1 MKKFIKKIN
10 KLAIG
15 SAQFGMKYG
24 VANNIGKIDK
34 DSIKSILD
42 YAFSEGVDTID
53 TAKSYGSSEKE
64 LGLYLKDNNH
74 NFKIITKINNEEL
87 SLKKQLLD
95 SIEKL
100 NTTPHALLAHKSTLF
115 FNNDFYNSLLKLQQK
130 YDMLKIGLSIYNIV
144 ELEKVLLLKN
154 HPDIVQIPM
163 SILDTRIYKSGIL
176 KKLYE
181 AGIEIHVRSIFL
193 QGLFFLDDKSIK
205 IKFPGTLAY
214 INQLK
219 NIASKSNL
227 KLHELSLL
235 WVCSLK
241 EVRKIIIGVD
251 DILHLK
257 NNVRSL
263 KKNINEKVFNEAL
276 SINFDN
282 EKILNPSLWV

>member
-1 MKKFIKKIN
+1 M
-10 KLAIG
+10 
-15 SAQFGMKYG
+15 
-24 VANNIGKIDK
+24 
-34 DSIKSILD
+34 
-42 YAFSEGVDTID
+42 
-53 TAKSYGSSEKE
+53 
-64 LGLYLKDNNH
+64 
-74 NFKIITKINNEEL
+74 
-87 SLKKQLLD
+87 
-95 SIEKL
+95 
-100 NTTPHALLAHKSTLF
+100 
-115 FNNDFYNSLLKLQQK
+115 
-130 YDMLKIGLSIYNIV
+130 
-144 ELEKVLLLKN
+144 
-154 HPDIVQIPM
+154 
-163 SILDTRIYKSGIL
+163 
-176 KKLYE
+176 
-181 AGIEIHVRSIFL
+181 EIHVRSIFL

-214 INQLK
+214 VNQLK

-276 SINFDN
+276 SINFNN